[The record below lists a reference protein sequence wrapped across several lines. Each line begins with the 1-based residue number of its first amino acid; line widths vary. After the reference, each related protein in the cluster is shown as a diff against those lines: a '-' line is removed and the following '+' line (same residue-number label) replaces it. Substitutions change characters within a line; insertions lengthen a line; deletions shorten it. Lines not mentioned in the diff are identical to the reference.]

1 MELSLYAVLTPP
13 HLLILTEV
21 EINRLRSEE
30 ANLRDSLLKMQ
41 ALNEGLAQDKIELNR
56 MVMNL
61 ETEKSSLEVSD

>member
-1 MELSLYAVLTPP
+1 MTPP